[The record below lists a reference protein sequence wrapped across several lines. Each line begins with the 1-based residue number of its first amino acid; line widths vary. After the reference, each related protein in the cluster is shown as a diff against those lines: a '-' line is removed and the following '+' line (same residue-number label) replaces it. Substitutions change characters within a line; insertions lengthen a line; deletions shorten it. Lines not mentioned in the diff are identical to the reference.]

1 MGHSVRKRSIE
12 ERLVALFLVW
22 RRINL
27 CRHWTAKDL
36 GMTLAAILLVGM
48 VCAPPWAP
56 AARRQDAPQS
66 APATKP
72 PEAATTGQG
81 TAQAAQNPPAPSQ
94 TPPAT
99 AKTSS
104 GETHTTT
111 PQSHHK
117 KRALPPCDAPAAAQ
131 PPAGSNPTPA
141 DSAAAGTAQTSKTP
155 SPCPPSKVVVRQ
167 GGTSEP
173 SIELAGGAA
182 NQTAHQRDV
191 ANQILGSAN
200 ANLKKI
206 AGHPLSAGQQD
217 MVNQVRQFM
226 GQSKAAIDAG
236 DLERART
243 LAWKAEVLS
252 EELVKPEK

>member
-1 MGHSVRKRSIE
+1 
-12 ERLVALFLVW
+12 
-22 RRINL
+22 
-27 CRHWTAKDL
+27 
-36 GMTLAAILLVGM
+36 MTLATILLVGM
-48 VCAPPWAP
+48 VCAPSAPP
-56 AARRQDAPQS
+56 AASRQDAPQS

-72 PEAATTGQG
+72 AEAATPDQG
-81 TAQAAQNPPAPSQ
+81 ATPAVQNPPAPSQ

-99 AKTSS
+99 AKTRS
-104 GETHTTT
+104 GQTHTTT
-111 PQSHHK
+111 TQSHHK
-117 KRALPPCDAPAAAQ
+117 KRVLPPCDAPAAGQ
-131 PPAGSNPTPA
+131 PPAGSTPAPA
-141 DSAAAGTAQTSKTP
+141 DSVAPGTTQTSKTP
-155 SPCPPSKVVVRQ
+155 PSPCPPPKVVVRQ

-182 NQTAHQRDV
+182 NQTAQQRDV

-206 AGHPLSAGQQD
+206 AGHPLSTGQQD

-252 EELVKPEK
+252 EELVKPESK

>member
-1 MGHSVRKRSIE
+1 MGHSVRRRNSE
-12 ERLVALFLVW
+12 ERLVALFPGW

-48 VCAPPWAP
+48 VCAPPGAP

-72 PEAATTGQG
+72 PEAATDQG
-81 TAQAAQNPPAPSQ
+81 KAQAAQNPPAPSQ

-117 KRALPPCDAPAAAQ
+117 KRALPPCDPPAAAQ
-131 PPAGSNPTPA
+131 PPASSNPTPA

-173 SIELAGGAA
+173 SIQLAGGPAIT
-182 NQTAHQRDV
+182 QTSNQRDP
-191 ANQILGSAN
+191 ATQMLDTTE
-200 ANLKKI
+200 ANLKKL
-206 AGHPLSAGQQD
+206 AGKQLTANQQD
-217 MVNQVRQFM
+217 MVSQTRQFVQ
-226 GQSKAAIDAG
+226 QSKDAVEAG

-243 LAWKAEVLS
+243 LAWKARVLS